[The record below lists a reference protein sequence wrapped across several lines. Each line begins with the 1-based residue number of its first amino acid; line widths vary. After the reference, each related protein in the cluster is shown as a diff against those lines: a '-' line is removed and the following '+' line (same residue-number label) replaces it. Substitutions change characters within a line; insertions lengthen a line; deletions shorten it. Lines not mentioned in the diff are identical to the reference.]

1 MDYAASPLASY
12 FRQAQ
17 LAGELTARQ
26 SLPAL
31 MDKILSMLSNARIA
45 AGRQAGE

>member
-26 SLPAL
+26 LLPQL
-31 MDKILSMLSNARIA
+31 MEKILSMQSNARIA
-45 AGRQAGE
+45 AGRQVGD